1 MIERLT
7 SMMIGPSEVPMQVLR
22 LLTLLASA
30 DESEISQM
38 NHSPTLIAMLIRR
51 IGADCSVLWN
61 GDGGRRHRLQM
72 PMSVFSSTPLSL
84 ERSLYVFHSKVMY
97 VRFFFLHSCL
107 DRLDLAMQLMFQVV
121 FRPGATV
128 SFMTHIKRA
137 SYHHL
142 TGIYHEFI
150 SGLAKMAYSDVPG
163 TGYFN
168 EQQESRLDLIGGK
181 VTVTSTVFFFCSLSG
196 KKN

>member
-1 MIERLT
+1 MEWGRWKTT
-7 SMMIGPSEVPMQVLR
+7 SITNANV
-22 LLTLLASA
+22 
-30 DESEISQM
+30 
-38 NHSPTLIAMLIRR
+38 
-51 IGADCSVLWN
+51 
-61 GDGGRRHRLQM
+61 
-72 PMSVFSSTPLSL
+72 SVFFYSFITGKKFVCVSL
-84 ERSLYVFHSKVMY
+84 KGY
-97 VRFFFLHSCL
+97 VRPLFFFLHSCL